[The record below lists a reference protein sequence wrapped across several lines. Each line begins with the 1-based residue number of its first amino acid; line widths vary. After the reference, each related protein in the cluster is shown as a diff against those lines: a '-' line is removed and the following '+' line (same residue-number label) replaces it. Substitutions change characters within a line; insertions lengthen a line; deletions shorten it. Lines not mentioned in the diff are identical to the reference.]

1 MKISLLTFIQDER
14 PRVVVPWHGDHIV
27 PVESPPAAL
36 VHSVAGDGGRGVT
49 GPV

>member
-14 PRVVVPWHGDHIV
+14 PRVVVPWHGDHSV

-36 VHSVAGDGGRGVT
+36 VHSVTGDGGRAVT